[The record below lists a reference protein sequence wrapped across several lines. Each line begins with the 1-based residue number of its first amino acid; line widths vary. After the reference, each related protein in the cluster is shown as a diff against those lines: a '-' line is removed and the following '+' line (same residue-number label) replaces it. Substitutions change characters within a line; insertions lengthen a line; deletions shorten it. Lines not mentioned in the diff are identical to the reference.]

1 MPFRTNDDVYRPS
14 ARVTGRPVKA
24 GFGNKRPDRRV
35 YSSEADL
42 NIIAPLRNWAVQT
55 IRKPKVGFAIG
66 LGFAALAGAPM
77 PLPQLAL
84 VGPWLAACAAG
95 AAGARA
101 AAGLGLVSYVLFGHP
116 GFLAIAA
123 ATGIAFLL
131 ALGMPKLVSVAPLT
145 EVEIDAGA
153 SAVAIDCEG
162 FASLDERYGPG
173 AGDHVF
179 RLLRKAL
186 EVETRNTDLV
196 VHVQEQELILVLDGS
211 RPEVA
216 RRVMERV
223 ESRFSA
229 WLDNAGYEC
238 NLSVGLANM
247 DESEGNFESLMR
259 ATRRFQGKPYLD

>member
-14 ARVTGRPVKA
+14 ARVTGRPVEA
-24 GFGNKRPDRRV
+24 GTGNNRRDRRV

-42 NIIAPLRNWAVQT
+42 NILASVRNWVVQT
-55 IRKPKVGFAIG
+55 IRKPKVGFGVG

-84 VGPWLAACAAG
+84 VGPWMAACAAG
-95 AAGARA
+95 ALGART
-101 AAGLGLVSYVLFGHP
+101 AAGLGLLSYVLLGHP
-116 GFLAIAA
+116 GVWAGLAA
-123 ATGIAFLL
+123 AGIALLL
-131 ALGMPKLVSVAPLT
+131 AWGMPKLVTMAPPT
-145 EVEIDAGA
+145 EVRPDTGA

-162 FASLDERYGPG
+162 FSSLDQRYGFG

-186 EVETRNTDLV
+186 EVETRQTDIV
-196 VHVQEQELILVLDGS
+196 VHVQGQELILVLDGS
-211 RPEVA
+211 SPVVA

-223 ESRFSA
+223 EHRFSG
-229 WLDNAGYEC
+229 WLDNAGYDC

-247 DESEGNFESLMR
+247 DESEAEFESLMR
-259 ATRRFQGKPYLD
+259 VARRYEGKSYLD